1 MALLKTLDLTGGEF
15 ELKHTERGALLT
27 VFGEHNQYHT
37 YIPRVRDCNVTS
49 YGESTQTIRV
59 GNVFNL
65 RLTNEQFKTTGK
77 TVLTA
82 ALGNGWEG

>member
-1 MALLKTLDLTGGEF
+1 MAQLKTLDLTEGGY
-15 ELKHTERGALLT
+15 ELKHTERGVLLT
-27 VFGEHNQYHT
+27 VHGEHSQYHT

-49 YGESTQTIRV
+49 YNGDTQTIRV
-59 GNVFNL
+59 GNVFNIKV
-65 RLTNEQFKTTGK
+65 TGAQWATTGR